1 MHISSILIKTCLVTC
16 FLFGITQLKALQV
29 DTLAEVRILA
39 AGDVMLG
46 SWIDQVTRSSG
57 WNYPFMQLD
66 SVVDRADIFFCNL
79 EAPFGTS
86 GIAFEKTYTFRVS
99 PDLVQIL
106 TAGRINVVSLANN
119 HMMDYGVEPL
129 QATMELLDKNN
140 IYHSGAGINLREAR
154 KPARMEIKGKN
165 ISFAC
170 YSLTFPEEFWATDTS
185 AGTCFPSHSFVF
197 RDLKKFKS
205 DSDLLVVSFHWGG
218 ELLTMPKEYQIELA
232 HQVIDAG
239 ADLILGHHPHVIQG
253 IEIYQGKVIA
263 YSLGN
268 FIFGSYSESVK
279 ESMLLEF
286 QQGVAG
292 IEKCRIYPL
301 LVYNREVEFQ
311 PSLMAG
317 ESRGKFF
324 TYLQE
329 ISRELNPQP
338 LVINDAGWLELKTE
352 QQNLNP

>member
-1 MHISSILIKTCLVTC
+1 M
-16 FLFGITQLKALQV
+16 ALEA
-29 DTLAEVRILA
+29 DSLGLVRILA

-46 SWIDQVTRSSG
+46 SWIEQVIRAKG
-57 WNYPFMQLD
+57 WNYPFVQLD
-66 SVVDRADIFFCNL
+66 SVVNRADIFFCNL

-99 PDLVQIL
+99 PDLVQVL
-106 TAGRINVVSLANN
+106 TAGRINMVSLANN
-119 HMMDYGVEPL
+119 HIMDYGAEPL
-129 QATMELLDKNN
+129 QTTMDLLEKNN
-140 IYHSGAGINLREAR
+140 IYYSGAGLNLLEAR

-170 YSLTFPEEFWATDTS
+170 YSLTFPEEFWATDSS

-197 RDLKKFKS
+197 RDLKKYKK

-218 ELLTMPKEYQIELA
+218 ELLSTPKEYQITLA

-286 QQGVAG
+286 HQGVVG
-292 IEKCRIYPL
+292 IEKCRIHPL
-301 LVYNREVEFQ
+301 LVYNQEVEFQ
-311 PSLMAG
+311 PRLLAG
-317 ESRGKFF
+317 ESLGKFF

-338 LVINDAGWLELKTE
+338 LVINDAGWIELKSE